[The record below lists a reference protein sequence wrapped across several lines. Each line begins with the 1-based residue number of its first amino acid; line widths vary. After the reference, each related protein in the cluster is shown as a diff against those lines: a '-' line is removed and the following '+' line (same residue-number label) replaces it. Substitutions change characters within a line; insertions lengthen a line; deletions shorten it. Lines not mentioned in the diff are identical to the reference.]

1 MESLCE
7 EAKRL
12 LDEFETN
19 VADCDAD
26 GFDESVGEVS
36 FPGAAGAAGAGCIAS
51 AAQWDLEE
59 YVARKESTITEFPE
73 EHGSGPQEE
82 SANDTSSANDTPE
95 ESANLTLEGSEAN
108 AFASLVVGGVSPR
121 ERERERE
128 CE

>member
-19 VADCDAD
+19 VANCDAD

-36 FPGAAGAAGAGCIAS
+36 FPGAAGAGSIAS
-51 AAQWDLEE
+51 AAQWELEE

-108 AFASLVVGGVSPR
+108 AFASSVVGGVSPR